1 LCALTV
7 VRRLSAT
14 FFSSVRRFMSR
25 DTFSF
30 PSRRSSDLHSLK
42 KPFVV
47 VRAMS
52 DTAAHDANI
61 TFDEFIIAAG
71 KQSAEIL
78 LAFLEKLAYIAS
90 KPKKEESTERYFLLF
105 LLYL

>member
-1 LCALTV
+1 MKKIKINDKEFKIKIGTIASGDIFCTE
-7 VRRLSAT
+7 LSMKNKIKDKFDADAIE
-14 FFSSVRRFMSR
+14 MEGAAIAQAA
-25 DTFSF
+25 
-30 PSRRSSDLHSLK
+30 HSLK

-78 LAFLEKLAYIAS
+78 LAFLEKLA
-90 KPKKEESTERYFLLF
+90 
-105 LLYL
+105 